1 MAEIEERQAA
11 QQGNIRVLLQLIDR
25 GEISSIG
32 DDNWRVYDDT
42 RPEGYHVTDPV
53 ERLIARKLAKPK
65 GYYDLLI
72 TEAGEKLL
80 AELNAKYQERS

>member
-11 QQGNIRVLLQLIDR
+11 QGSNVRVLLQLIER

-42 RPEGYHVTDPV
+42 RPEGYHVTDQV

-72 TEAGEKLL
+72 TEAGETLL
-80 AELNAKYQERS
+80 AELNARHEERK